1 MRSATVFT
9 AFTLL
14 FLGCAISASAQEP
27 SLAHKGRVVIPDSAI
42 ERPEDVG
49 VRAHTPYQIFVLAD
63 REKFGAQPNG
73 YALPEAVAAPNT
85 PPFPGYGF
93 ETPASIACLYHLVT
107 PVTGCNPNSFKTNPT
122 GGSKAIGIVDAFD
135 YPTAMADLNAFS
147 KQFGLPA
154 VTSTT
159 FKVIFAGGTGGCA
172 GTDPGN
178 DPGWEGEQALD
189 IEWAHA
195 MAPNA
200 KLFLVESKQ
209 VNTDPTWA
217 AVKLAANLVANAGG
231 GVVSMS
237 WGDPE
242 VAQEINWDAYFTK
255 PGVVY
260 FAASG
265 DSGIGVSI
273 YPGASPNVVSVGGTH
288 FNRDPSGNFVNEVYY
303 TGGGG
308 GDLSP
313 YEPRPSYQDG
323 VSAVVGTHRGY
334 PDVAADYCCA
344 AVYLQGRGWISV
356 GGTSWASP
364 TFAGIV
370 NAAGNK
376 QTSSRDEL
384 SWLYSEL
391 ANPSEYQADF
401 KDITQGDSRCKVGFD
416 QCTGIGA
423 PRTYVG
429 K

>member
-107 PVTGCNPNSFKTNPT
+107 PVTGCNPNTFKTNPT

-159 FKVIFAGGTGGCA
+159 FKIIFAGGTGGCA

-195 MAPNA
+195 MAPKA
-200 KLFLVESKQ
+200 KIFLVEAASSSFADLLVAEDCASKQ
-209 VNTDPTWA
+209 VA
-217 AVKLAANLVANAGG
+217 AAGG
-231 GVVSMS
+231 GEISNS
-237 WGDPE
+237 WGGSEFSTETTLDSHFKTSK
-242 VAQEINWDAYFTK
+242 I
-255 PGVVY
+255 VY
-260 FAASG
+260 FASTG
-265 DSGIGVSI
+265 DSAGTEWPSVST
-273 YPGASPNVVSVGGTH
+273 SVVAVGGTTTSRVNSGTT
-288 FNRDPSGNFVNEVYY
+288 FGNFIGEAAWED
-303 TGGGG
+303 GGGG
-308 GDLSP
+308 LST
-313 YEPRPSYQDG
+313 YEPRPSYQSSLPKASVCRQGLCVLFMSQAGPWNFLHDS
-323 VSAVVGTHRGY
+323 VSRYVDEPLILVGD
-334 PDVAADYCCA
+334 P
-344 AVYLQGRGWISV
+344 
-356 GGTSWASP
+356 
-364 TFAGIV
+364 
-370 NAAGNK
+370 
-376 QTSSRDEL
+376 
-384 SWLYSEL
+384 
-391 ANPSEYQADF
+391 
-401 KDITQGDSRCKVGFD
+401 
-416 QCTGIGA
+416 
-423 PRTYVG
+423 
-429 K
+429 